1 MTKYFI
7 SAGWPYLYDVPGLH
21 NCVPMLFADVYAR
34 FHRLVG
40 DEVFF
45 LCGGDEHG
53 SRVEFVARGLKK
65 QPQALVD
72 EKHAVTVPLLKELG
86 ISLDEFGRTS
96 APCHRA
102 YVHGYLAKLYERG
115 RLVMQNV
122 DIPYCTRCE
131 KHLPDRFLQG
141 RCPHC
146 GDLSYGGQCNNKK
159 NCGRIIPNLRDGQC
173 ALCGSKVEFRPRRH
187 LSFPVSLYRS
197 AVLPQIASD
206 RQNRAE
212 VLRRV
217 EETFRDVPAVVV
229 TRDTGWGILA
239 PVEEDPQRTVYSWA
253 DSLLA
258 KVTFAPEVF
267 WKEVDTRKLFFL
279 GMDGVPFYGVL
290 FPSLLLAS
298 EEGFHLS
305 HWTIL
310 PNEVLIYEGGVCSKS
325 TGTGI
330 WLKEALAVL
339 EGDLWRFH
347 IYHTYARS
355 EKHVDFRWENFAG
368 AVNHILVRSLG
379 ANVERAASETSA
391 GMADRARVESI
402 RQQFFEYDTAGAFDS
417 LIATALD
424 PAVSRATLLAVMPLL
439 GCFVPRI
446 AERARLRLLGAARP
460 VFDGALLS
468 YQDLRARY
476 QRLVDDRMDRQTLEE
491 EVTNLRADSLCVC
504 PINLRE
510 Q

>member
-34 FHRLVG
+34 FRRLVG
-40 DEVFF
+40 DEVFY

-53 SRVEFVARGLKK
+53 SRVEFVARGLGRS
-65 QPQALVD
+65 PQDLVD
-72 EKHAVTVPLLKELG
+72 EKHAATVPLLKEMG
-86 ISLDEFGRTS
+86 ISVDEFGRTS
-96 APCHRA
+96 APRHKAR
-102 YVHGYLAKLYERG
+102 VRRYLAGLHERG
-115 RLVMQNV
+115 RVALQCAQV
-122 DIPYCTRCE
+122 PYCGRCQ
-131 KHLPDRFLQG
+131 KHLPDRFVQG

-146 GDLSYGGQCNNKK
+146 GDLTYGGQCNNKK
-159 NCGRIIPNLRDGQC
+159 TCGRIIPNIRDGRC
-173 ALCGSKVEFRPRRH
+173 ALCASAVEFRPRRH
-187 LSFPVSLYRS
+187 LSFPVSPYRA
-197 AVLPQIASD
+197 AVLPRITSD
-206 RQNRAE
+206 RQNHAE

-217 EETFRDVPAVVV
+217 EETFRDVPQVVI
-229 TRDTGWGILA
+229 TRDTAWGIPA
-239 PVEEDPQRTVYSWA
+239 PVDEDPQRTVYSWA

-258 KVTFAPEVF
+258 KVTFSPEGY
-267 WKEVDTRKLFFL
+267 WKDPDARKLFFL

-298 EEGFHLS
+298 DEGFHVS
-305 HWTIL
+305 NWTII

-330 WLKEALAVL
+330 WLKEALSVL

-355 EKHVDFRWENFAG
+355 EKHADFRWEHFTD
-368 AVNHILVRSLG
+368 AVNRTLVRDLA
-379 ANVERAASETSA
+379 ANVERSASHASA
-391 GMADRARVESI
+391 GTPDGARLQLIRDR
-402 RQQFFEYDTAGAFDS
+402 FGEYDTAGAFDAV
-417 LIATALD
+417 LATALD
-424 PAVSRATLLAVMPLL
+424 TTASRATLLELMPLL

-446 AERARLRLLGAARP
+446 AERARRRLLGAGGP
-460 VFDGALLS
+460 VFAGRPLVH
-468 YQDLRARY
+468 QELRAQY
-476 QRLVDDRMDRQTLEE
+476 QRLVDERLDRQSLEQ